1 MTTETSSN
9 PANGLGVAGAADGMT
24 GQQFG
29 EFLKVMR
36 AALKPRF
43 DAQDKEW
50 AEHGPGALARA
61 AELRIKL
68 DNYGG
73 NCPVQIEGEF
83 DGLAFY
89 FRARGMAWQFHAA
102 AHYGDIFDNDLF
114 CIDRDYGTGPFDA
127 GWMPLHEAIGFVCDA
142 VTEYRSTTPE
152 PRA

>member
-1 MTTETSSN
+1 MGEREVS
-9 PANGLGVAGAADGMT
+9 GEGMT
-24 GQQFG
+24 GAQFA
-29 EFLKVMR
+29 EFLKALG
-36 AALKPRF
+36 AALKPVF
-43 DAQDKEW
+43 DGQGQEW
-50 AEHGPGALARA
+50 AKHGPTALSRA
-61 AELRIKL
+61 TSLNIEL
-68 DNYGG
+68 DSFGG
-73 NCPVQIEGEF
+73 NCPVQIEGRF

-127 GWMPLHEAIGFVCDA
+127 GWMPLHEAIGFICDA